1 MTSNIVKNFAAA
13 TVAGAF
19 LSFAIASAAVT
30 FAVVFNATS
39 GHSVDQTDVT
49 STQR

>member
-1 MTSNIVKNFAAA
+1 MTSNIVKHFAAA

-19 LSFAIASAAVT
+19 LSFAIASATVT
-30 FAVVFNATS
+30 FAVVFNVTS
-39 GHSVDQTDVT
+39 GHPAAQTGVT